1 MSPKQY
7 GKPQQK
13 TIVLLGERVGYTLTR
28 KSVKN
33 LNLRI
38 NREGQVSLS
47 IPRWVSQAQAEE
59 FLQAKAEFILAGRK
73 RAAQRQDLH
82 PRELPTQQGSRVFL
96 WGKPCLLEFGMQG
109 GEEPEILRL
118 PDPDT
123 AEKTL
128 QDFYRTQCQA
138 KAESFLPQ
146 VLADFGDALSGLP
159 TLRYRRM
166 TSRWGSCS
174 PAKGRVTFARQLVE
188 APFDCV
194 AYVVCHELV
203 HFVHPN
209 HSKAFY
215 ACLAHIFPDWKAQR
229 QRLNSYSY
237 RQDPHP

>member
-1 MSPKQY
+1 MSPKPY

-13 TIVLLGERVGYTLTR
+13 TIVLLGERVDYTLTR

-47 IPRWVSQAQAEE
+47 IPRWVSQAQVEE

-82 PRELPTQQGSRVFL
+82 PQELPTQQGSRVFL
-96 WGKPCLLEFGMQG
+96 WGKPCLLEFGMQE

-123 AEKTL
+123 AEKAL
-128 QDFYRTQCQA
+128 QAFYRTQCQA

-146 VLADFGDALSGLP
+146 VLVDFGDALPSLP

-166 TSRWGSCS
+166 TSRWGSCNVKTRQITLNTRL
-174 PAKGRVTFARQLVE
+174 AEYQETALLAVLYHEVTHLLCPDHSQKFYR
-188 APFDCV
+188 
-194 AYVVCHELV
+194 ELLRRC
-203 HFVHPN
+203 P
-209 HSKAFY
+209 
-215 ACLAHIFPDWKAQR
+215 R
-229 QRLNSYSY
+229 Y
-237 RQDPHP
+237 REWTEVLK